1 MKIKK
6 SPQML
11 ALKRYTDSIRF
22 LNMAEVKPLTS
33 SQYNQLRGVKHLW
46 GVLYKLKPGINAE
59 NTSDCPEAVRSL
71 KVFHPS
77 FRNTFASLE
86 RLGSLID
93 SAKYHASSGTVISVN
108 DFHRCV

>member
-1 MKIKK
+1 MKLKK

-46 GVLYKLKPGINAE
+46 GVLKPRINAE

-77 FRNTFASLE
+77 FTNTFASLE
-86 RLGSLID
+86 RLESLID
-93 SAKYHASSGTVISVN
+93 STKYRVSSDTVISVN